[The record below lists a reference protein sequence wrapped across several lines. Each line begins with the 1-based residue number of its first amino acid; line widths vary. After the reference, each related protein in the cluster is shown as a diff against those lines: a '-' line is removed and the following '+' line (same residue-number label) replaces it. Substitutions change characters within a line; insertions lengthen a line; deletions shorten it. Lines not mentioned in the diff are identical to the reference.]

1 MKIKE
6 NPPKKMEDPWEM
18 EEDIEDRRISNDGVG
33 HREEKEGPSWRNE
46 L

>member
-18 EEDIEDRRISNDGVG
+18 EEYIEDRRISNDGVG
-33 HREEKEGPSWRNE
+33 HREEKEGPSLRNK